1 MFFIEFSRIC
11 KFAFQNIL
19 RNFWL
24 SLVTTSIIALALFS
38 VSCLFIFNLLTTHTL
53 AVVEGKTNVYIDL
66 TSEATPDQAQL
77 LVAELKKLSAS
88 KEAEFITPEQTL
100 ANFKARHQDNKLI
113 LQSLD
118 SLEENPFRGSLRIN
132 VYKIEDFPVILSELS
147 KKDYGKYLEIED
159 KEFTDAKLLIQGISD
174 YSKKIQNAGLVISLI
189 FIIIS
194 LLVMFNTIQVG
205 IYTHKEEIGI
215 MKLVGASNSFVRSP
229 FLIEGVIYSIFSVIV
244 LLAVLYPLLA
254 FLQPYVNGFFKEYA
268 TNLIT
273 LLNQNF
279 FKVFGIQLLIAM
291 VITVLSGFWAV
302 RRYIKV

>member
-1 MFFIEFSRIC
+1 
-11 KFAFQNIL
+11 
-19 RNFWL
+19 
-24 SLVTTSIIALALFS
+24 LVTTSIIALALFS

-77 LVAELKKLSAS
+77 LVAELKKLSAI